1 MPPLVA
7 GILTALFFAI
17 STLAATRAS
26 RLSPAAPAVAGVM
39 LVGALLLL
47 PIALVLTPLPVD
59 PPVKPES
66 FGWAALAGGT
76 TVAGLL
82 LVYRALRIGAVGIV
96 STIAS
101 TEGAIAAVISVIAG
115 QALAPGSGPVL
126 AVIAIGVMLAATSG
140 GQELEEG
147 VPIGR
152 SRSIRAASLAAVAA
166 CLFGAAL
173 FAIGQ
178 SSAAIPAAWV
188 ILAGRLVG
196 VVLVALPLIV
206 SGRLRVPAAARPFVV
221 LTGLTEVLGYSAYA
235 VGASQDIALTAV
247 LASMFAPTAAV
258 AAFIL
263 FRERLAPRQI
273 AGIVLVVVGIAVLAF
288 LTA

>member
-1 MPPLVA
+1 
-7 GILTALFFAI
+7 
-17 STLAATRAS
+17 
-26 RLSPAAPAVAGVM
+26 M
-39 LVGALLLL
+39 LVGALALL
-47 PIALVLTPLPVD
+47 PVAVLLTPLPVD
-59 PPVKPES
+59 PPVMPES
-66 FGWAALAGGT
+66 FGWAALAGAT
-76 TVAGLL
+76 TVTGLL

-115 QALAPGSGPVL
+115 QTLAPGSGPVL
-126 AVIAIGVMLAATSG
+126 AVMLAATSG
-140 GQELEEG
+140 GQEVEEG
-147 VPIGR
+147 VPVGR
-152 SRSIRAASLAAVAA
+152 SRSIRAASLAGVAA

-178 SSAAIPAAWV
+178 SSAAIPASWV
-188 ILAGRLVG
+188 ILTGRLVG

-206 SGRLRVPAAARPFVV
+206 TRRLRVPAAARPFVV

>member
-1 MPPLVA
+1 M
-7 GILTALFFAI
+7 
-17 STLAATRAS
+17 
-26 RLSPAAPAVAGVM
+26 
-39 LVGALLLL
+39 
-47 PIALVLTPLPVD
+47 
-59 PPVKPES
+59 
-66 FGWAALAGGT
+66 
-76 TVAGLL
+76 
-82 LVYRALRIGAVGIV
+82 
-96 STIAS
+96 
-101 TEGAIAAVISVIAG
+101 
-115 QALAPGSGPVL
+115 L

-140 GQELEEG
+140 GQEVEEG
-147 VPIGR
+147 VPVGR
-152 SRSIRAASLAAVAA
+152 SRSIRAASLAGAAA

-188 ILAGRLVG
+188 ILTGRLVG

-206 SGRLRVPAAARPFVV
+206 TGRLRVPAAARPFVV